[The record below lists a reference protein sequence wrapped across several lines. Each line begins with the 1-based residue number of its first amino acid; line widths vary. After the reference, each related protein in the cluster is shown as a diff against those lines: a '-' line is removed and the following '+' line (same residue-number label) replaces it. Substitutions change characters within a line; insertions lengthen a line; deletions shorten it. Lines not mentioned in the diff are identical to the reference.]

1 MMSEKKIE
9 LLLIEDDEVD
19 REAVHRLL
27 DFKYLVQDASTGNQ
41 ALGMFRLHRPDG
53 VLLDYR
59 LPDGDGLQFLS
70 VFAEEEVPVVILT
83 GEESPE
89 VIVEAMKQGAQD
101 YLVKGQFTR
110 ASLDKA
116 ITNAI
121 EKIAL
126 KRDLAEKQRKLA
138 EQAVYLEEKNREI
151 RMLASELTLAEQRE
165 RRRISQFLHDSL
177 QQTLYGLRVRTH
189 LIQLDAPDE
198 LMQKSQEHFQD
209 MDQLINQAI
218 DSIRTLTIELS
229 PPVLKGEGLDV
240 AFEWLAV
247 QMREL
252 HNLNIELKFSGNCR
266 VASEDL
272 RVLVFQLARELLF
285 NVVKHAGVNQAKLEM
300 FEQNGQLVIHIKD
313 EGVGFDVGVM
323 AESQDHRTGFGLYS
337 VRERLSLFGGRLE
350 IESKPGQG
358 TQMTIL
364 VPKVPK
370 PS

>member
-1 MMSEKKIE
+1 MAQDRIE

-27 DFKYLVQDASTGNQ
+27 DFKYLVHDAPTGHQ
-41 ALGMFRLHRPDG
+41 ALEMFRGHQPDG
-53 VLLDYR
+53 ILLDYR
-59 LPDGDGLQFLS
+59 LPDGDGLQLLS
-70 VFAEEEVPVVILT
+70 VFAEEQTPVVILT

-101 YLVKGQFTR
+101 YLVKGQFSRT
-110 ASLDKA
+110 SLDKA

-121 EKIAL
+121 EKVAL

-138 EQAVYLEEKNREI
+138 EQALYLEEKNKEI
-151 RMLASELTLAEQRE
+151 RILASELTLAEQRE

-189 LIQLDAPDE
+189 LIRLDASVEAQDK
-198 LMQKSQEHFQD
+198 LQEHFED
-209 MDQLINQAI
+209 MEQLINQAI
-218 DSIRTLTIELS
+218 DSIRTLTMELS
-229 PPVLKGEGLDV
+229 PPVLKGEGLDA

-252 HNLNIELKFSGNCR
+252 HNLNIELEFSGDCR

-272 RVLVFQLARELLF
+272 RVLVFQSARELLF
-285 NVVKHAGVNQAKLEM
+285 NVVKHAGTNHARLEM
-300 FEQNGQLVIHIKD
+300 FEQKGQLVIHVKD
-313 EGVGFDVGVM
+313 KGIGFDAETI
-323 AESQDHRTGFGLYS
+323 AESRDHRTGFGLFS
-337 VRERLSLFGGRLE
+337 VKERLSLFGGQLE
-350 IESKPGQG
+350 TESRPNEG
-358 TQMTIL
+358 TRMTII
-364 VPKVPK
+364 VPKQAR